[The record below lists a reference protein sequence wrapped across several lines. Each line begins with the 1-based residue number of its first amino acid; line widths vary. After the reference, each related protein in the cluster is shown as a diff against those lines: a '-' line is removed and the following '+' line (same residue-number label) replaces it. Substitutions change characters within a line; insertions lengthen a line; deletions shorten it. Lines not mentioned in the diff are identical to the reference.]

1 MATSDIRLVVESGV
15 AARVAAIIEPVI
27 EDLGLRLVRV
37 RVTGQ
42 NGCTVQIMAE
52 RPDGT
57 MTVQDCEAISHAVSP
72 ALDVDD
78 PVKTAY
84 HLEVSSPGID
94 RPLVRESDFERWA
107 GHLTKI
113 ETRSLVAGRKRFRG
127 IIVGGAEG
135 QAVIDRDDARADEDN
150 RVMIPI
156 IEIDEARLV
165 MTDELVNESLRRGK
179 AGLPPEMPAP
189 DEISLPRPGR
199 GKSLGPKL
207 KNQKPNYPDK
217 AEKAKK
223 TGQPEKIGQADKN
236 RHPDKSVRLKGGTNE
251 E

>member
-1 MATSDIRLVVESGV
+1 MATSDIRLVLESGV

-37 RVTGQ
+37 RITGQ

-57 MTVQDCEAISHAVSP
+57 MTVEDCEAISHAVSP

-94 RPLVRESDFERWA
+94 RPMVRESDFERWA
-107 GHLTKI
+107 GHVVKI
-113 ETRSLVAGRKRFRG
+113 ETRGLVAGRKRFRG
-127 IIVGGAEG
+127 VIVGGAEG

-150 RVMIPI
+150 RVLIPI
-156 IEIDEARLV
+156 SEIDEARLV
-165 MTDELVNESLRRGK
+165 MTDELVTESLRRGK

-189 DEISLPRPGR
+189 DEISLPKPGR

-207 KNQKPNYPDK
+207 KNQKPVYPKSTRASDK
-217 AEKAKK
+217 
-223 TGQPEKIGQADKN
+223 I
-236 RHPDKSVRLKGGTNE
+236 RHPDKSDRLKGETNE
-251 E
+251 D

>member
-1 MATSDIRLVVESGV
+1 MTTSDIRLVLESGV

-37 RVTGQ
+37 RITGQ

-57 MTVQDCEAISHAVSP
+57 MTVEDCEAISHAVSP

-94 RPLVRESDFERWA
+94 RPMVRESDFERWA
-107 GHLTKI
+107 GHVVKI
-113 ETRSLVAGRKRFRG
+113 ETRGLVAGRKRFRG
-127 IIVGGAEG
+127 LIVGGAEG
-135 QAVIDRDDARADEDN
+135 QAVIDRDDARADEGN
-150 RVMIPI
+150 RVLIPI
-156 IEIDEARLV
+156 TEIDEARLV
-165 MTDELVNESLRRGK
+165 MTDELVTESLRRGK

-189 DEISLPRPGR
+189 DEISLPKPGKA
-199 GKSLGPKL
+199 KSLGPKL

-217 AEKAKK
+217 AKPVGR
-223 TGQPEKIGQADKN
+223 TRN
-236 RHPDKSVRLKGGTNE
+236 PDKSGRLKGETNE
-251 E
+251 D

>member
-1 MATSDIRLVVESGV
+1 MTTSDIRLVLESGV

-37 RVTGQ
+37 RITGQ

-57 MTVQDCEAISHAVSP
+57 MTVEDCEAISHAVSP

-94 RPLVRESDFERWA
+94 RPMVRESDFERWA
-107 GHLTKI
+107 GHVVKI
-113 ETRSLVAGRKRFRG
+113 ETRGLVAGRKRFRG
-127 IIVGGAEG
+127 LIVGGAEG

-150 RVMIPI
+150 RVLIPI
-156 IEIDEARLV
+156 TEIDEARLV
-165 MTDELVNESLRRGK
+165 MTDELVTESLRRGK

-189 DEISLPRPGR
+189 DEISLPKPGR

-207 KNQKPNYPDK
+207 KNQKPVYPK
-217 AEKAKK
+217 NARA
-223 TGQPEKIGQADKN
+223 ADKI
-236 RHPDKSVRLKGGTNE
+236 RHPDKSDRLKGETNE
-251 E
+251 D